1 VIRSVWPRFGLSC
14 NMVFVFYFGQNLG
27 SKRARYMVNFIIL
40 NSLLARKLIYVKIC
54 VCYVSNLKDNRGVP
68 WLARDWKQGK
78 RKKKKQNRPDLG
90 QLAWWA
96 WGFVWPSRKKN
107 KIYKKGPFGL
117 LVGFKAQ

>member
-1 VIRSVWPRFGLSC
+1 LKRREIVTIINYRICGLFVIG
-14 NMVFVFYFGQNLG
+14 N
-27 SKRARYMVNFIIL
+27 K
-40 NSLLARKLIYVKIC
+40 
-54 VCYVSNLKDNRGVP
+54 
-68 WLARDWKQGK
+68 GK
-78 RKKKKQNRPDLG
+78 EKQNRPDLG